1 MMRLDR
7 LLCEAGFGSRSH
19 VKVLVKK
26 GLVQV
31 NGEKAERPEQKVD
44 AEKDRIVCGGREAVR
59 RSFVYLMLNKPPGV
73 VSATEDA
80 RERTVLDL
88 LEEEDRKGVFP
99 VGRLDKDTEG
109 LLLLTDDGEL
119 SHRLLSP
126 KNHVDKVYRAKVEGL
141 VTEEHAVRFR
151 EGLEIG
157 EKVPTL
163 PAELEILSAGAVSEV
178 QVTIREGKFHQIKRM
193 FESVDCQVV
202 WLKRLRMGTLSLDGG
217 LPAGAYRRLT
227 EEEVGALRGLAGLVS
242 GEQSGKG

>member
-1 MMRLDR
+1 M
-7 LLCEAGFGSRSH
+7 
-19 VKVLVKK
+19 
-26 GLVQV
+26 
-31 NGEKAERPEQKVD
+31 
-44 AEKDRIVCGGREAVR
+44 
-59 RSFVYLMLNKPPGV
+59 
-73 VSATEDA
+73 
-80 RERTVLDL
+80 
-88 LEEEDRKGVFP
+88 FP

-193 FESVDCQVV
+193 FESVDCRVV